1 MPRLIQALLIALLP
15 LALPAAA
22 QAHSPYFTQSL
33 EITLPDGRTGQL
45 RVLKGDGILGADP
58 ARAVILDAEG
68 RSLARTPRTFV
79 IQLVCDAARR
89 CIAVDPG
96 SWTTYEIDP
105 ASFRVGQV
113 IRLRED
119 AIWDLEHGPEAW
131 GFRARPA
138 SLPELIRAEVTQ
150 AQELGTTMLPFVY
163 IGAVFGLAMAIG
175 NRVPA
180 SNRPGWR
187 IAFVIW
193 TILRV
198 LMFIAAASISLLL
211 ASIIGI
217 TTLLWLALMAF
228 GAIITAAP
236 IIGLLRWRDVRA
248 KA

>member
-1 MPRLIQALLIALLP
+1 MPRLIQALLIALPALVLP
-15 LALPAAA
+15 TAT
-22 QAHSPYFTQSL
+22 QAHSPYFTESV

-68 RSLARTPRTFV
+68 RSLARTPRTTV
-79 IQLVCDAARR
+79 IQLACDAARR

-105 ASFRVGQV
+105 GSFRVGEV
-113 IRLRED
+113 IRPRED
-119 AIWDLEHGPEAW
+119 AIWALEHGPETW

-150 AQELGTTMLPFVY
+150 ARELGTTMLPFVA
-163 IGAVFGLAMAIG
+163 IGAVLGLAMTIG

-180 SNRPGWR
+180 SNRPGR
-187 IAFVIW
+187 RVVFVIW
-193 TILRV
+193 TILR
-198 LMFIAAASISLLL
+198 LLIFIAAAGISLLH
-211 ASIIGI
+211 ASMIGI

-228 GAIITAAP
+228 GAVIAAAP
-236 IIGLLRWRDVRA
+236 IIALLRWRDGRA
-248 KA
+248 AT

>member
-1 MPRLIQALLIALLP
+1 MPRLIQALLIALSALVLP
-15 LALPAAA
+15 TAT
-22 QAHSPYFTQSL
+22 QAHSPYFTQSV
-33 EITLPDGRTGQL
+33 EITLPDGRIGQL

-68 RSLARTPRTFV
+68 RSLARTPRTIV
-79 IQLVCDAARR
+79 IQLACDAVRR

-105 ASFRVGQV
+105 ASFRVGEV

-119 AIWDLEHGPEAW
+119 AIWDLEHGPEPW

-138 SLPELIRAEVTQ
+138 SLPELIRAEMTQ
-150 AQELGTTMLPFVY
+150 AQELGTTMLPFIS
-163 IGAVFGLAMAIG
+163 IGAVFGLAMTIG
-175 NRVPA
+175 NRVPS

-187 IAFVIW
+187 VAFVIW

-198 LMFIAAASISLLL
+198 LMFIAAAGISLLH

-217 TTLLWLALMAF
+217 TTFLWLALMAF
-228 GAIITAAP
+228 GVVITAAP
-236 IIGLLRWRDVRA
+236 IMALLRWRAVRA
-248 KA
+248 AT